1 MASRDTRCPER
12 SGLGPS
18 LGRGQ
23 SRPGMSSIG
32 CSTPD
37 LEELRRLPRSEGN
50 FRPVHGSRPAR
61 GFRGSGCSSGP
72 QSCSWRHP
80 PAEIVRARVASSLPR
95 KRPGR
100 GLVGVLHI
108 DESTRQVRRPASR
121 GNARRRALE
130 RAPRAVSHDRRHL
143 DPGTPPSLTC
153 PRQTEIRRQ
162 NGGRRLAVFH
172 VQPLKKRCQRSRSTE
187 PPESRKGAG
196 APCKARSAM

>member
-100 GLVGVLHI
+100 GLVGVLYI

-143 DPGTPPSLTC
+143 DTRNAAVIDVPAAD
-153 PRQTEIRRQ
+153 RDQATEW
-162 NGGRRLAVFH
+162 
-172 VQPLKKRCQRSRSTE
+172 
-187 PPESRKGAG
+187 RKTACRI
-196 APCKARSAM
+196 PRSAAEKEVSEVTIDRAAGEPKRRRSSLQGA